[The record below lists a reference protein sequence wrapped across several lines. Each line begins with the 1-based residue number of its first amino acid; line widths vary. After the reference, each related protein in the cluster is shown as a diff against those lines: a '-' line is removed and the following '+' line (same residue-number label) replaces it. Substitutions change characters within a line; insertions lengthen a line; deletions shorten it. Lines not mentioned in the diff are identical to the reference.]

1 MKLFPKE
8 PRLILKRLWFTRQSS
23 APDSVR
29 MPYRS
34 DRFCRW
40 AIAQLDPGLKQSSPL
55 KSLLPLTSP
64 DLGYKEN
71 RSKLYPC
78 VRVSQSNQSCQNFTV
93 VLFPVTH
100 WQSSR
105 RLCFYTLYL
114 SHKPSSPPWGK
125 PTLISYPQP
134 QPEVPM
140 SEITHF
146 TSTPFIQIR
155 PSKPGSVTRVHAW
168 LPLPGWHAGRQD
180 PGLTEAFLKAHWNT
194 KPKKCP
200 GG

>member
-8 PRLILKRLWFTRQSS
+8 PRLILKRPWFTRQSS

-40 AIAQLDPGLKQSSPL
+40 AIAQLDPGLKQSSTL

-71 RSKLYPC
+71 QSKLYPC

-125 PTLISYPQP
+125 PTLISYPQH

-140 SEITHF
+140 SRNH
-146 TSTPFIQIR
+146 
-155 PSKPGSVTRVHAW
+155 
-168 LPLPGWHAGRQD
+168 PLHQY
-180 PGLTEAFLKAHWNT
+180 TFHTN
-194 KPKKCP
+194 
-200 GG
+200 